1 MADYTVEELKQFA
14 RNALADGNEASAKRF
29 IDLARKTEITQAAE
43 AARAEKD
50 TGRGVL
56 GEAAY
61 AGGAGA
67 LRGAAETVET
77 VGQAPAGLSGMLQ
90 RGGQAM
96 MDALGVGNLNLI
108 SPEKQEAALTSIFGP
123 REQLAEQEAQLKGTR
138 QVIDEMTGGYSQ
150 YESPTLTGQYA
161 GTIGEFA
168 GGAAALPFGGLT
180 KSVAGSVVP
189 AIASET
195 AGQLAQEYA
204 PEYEGIARVAGAV
217 GAPLA
222 QAATTPIQRRLAIG
236 PAEEVFQNVQG
247 QQIDEAARLLQSKGI
262 DVEAG
267 QAIGS
272 PRLMKLQDTLEPS
285 LTQKAQL
292 TRAALREAGIE
303 GDVLATGNVL
313 QSARDRIGGVFDRV
327 DRTITAA
334 PTEADGLAAM
344 AVLDDAQGSATM
356 GNIAGKLTRIAD
368 RFSDAAGAGK
378 VISPDDLSA
387 TRTELAKAMTQYAKQ
402 NDQVNY
408 ELAYSLNEIL
418 DDMIERQVAAASP
431 DLLGE
436 LQNAR
441 KQYRAFLTI
450 ERAVNR
456 AGSDAGRGIISP
468 NALASAVRT
477 REGNALVRGVG
488 TDLADLA
495 SASQQVLTP
504 APTVSAGGVRDVGGL
519 TKGLLDMA
527 PSIAARVQGDSLAR
541 PARDVITE
549 RLLQRLVRQTGGLL
563 NID

>member
-1 MADYTVEELKQFA
+1 MADALTVSQLE
-14 RNALADGNEASAKRF
+14 
-29 IDLARKTEITQAAE
+29 DLARFAYEQGDIEKARMRLAQADELKAQQ
-43 AARAEKD
+43 ARD
-50 TGRGVL
+50 RGEL

-61 AGGAGA
+61 AGGAGV
-67 LRGAAETVET
+67 LRGAAATVEE
-77 VGQAPAGLSGMLQ
+77 VGQAPSALSNMIQ
-90 RGGQAM
+90 RGGQAALE
-96 MDALGVGNLNLI
+96 ALGLNNLNLI
-108 SPEKQEAALTSIFGP
+108 SPETQEAALTSIFENP
-123 REQLAEQEAQLKGTR
+123 LAKAVQGTQMQGAR
-138 QVIDEMTGGYSQ
+138 DVVDRMTGGYSQ
-150 YESPTLTGQYA
+150 YKSPQLIGQYT
-161 GTIGEFA
+161 GTMGEFG
-168 GGAAALPFGGLT
+168 GGAAVLPFGGLL
-180 KSVAGSVVP
+180 KSITSSMIP
-189 AIASET
+189 AITSET

-204 PEYEGIARVAGAV
+204 PEYEGAARMAGAI
-217 GAPLA
+217 ATPFA
-222 QAATTPIQRRLAIG
+222 QAATTPLQRRLAIG

-272 PRLMKLQDTLEPS
+272 PRLMKLQDTLEPT

-519 TKGLLDMA
+519 TKGLLDLA
-527 PSIAARVQGDSLAR
+527 PSIAARVQGESLAR
-541 PARDVITE
+541 PARNVITE
-549 RLLQRLVRQTGGLL
+549 RLLQRLGRQTGGLL